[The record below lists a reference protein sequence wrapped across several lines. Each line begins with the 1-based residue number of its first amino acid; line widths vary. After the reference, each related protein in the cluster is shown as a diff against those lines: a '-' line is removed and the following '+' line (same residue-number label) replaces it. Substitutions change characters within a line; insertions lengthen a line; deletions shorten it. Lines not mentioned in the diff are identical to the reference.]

1 MSAFDEDIA
10 ADFILEAQEILDRL
24 GEQLVALEQSPQD
37 NEQLN
42 AVFRGFHTLKGGAG
56 FLGVHAMVELCHAA
70 EETLGMA
77 RSGKAVLQANH
88 FDAAQQSLDWLQA
101 MLDAVSGGT
110 EPQHAPPELIA
121 MFDVDAAPAPAA
133 VAAAPVDAAAAIAA
147 AKSGSDMI
155 DEDEFEALLDQLHGG
170 AAPGSK
176 PVGAA
181 AAIAAAKSGSDMID
195 EDEFE
200 ALLDQLHGSAAPGA
214 KPVGAAAAIA
224 AAKSGSDMIDEDE
237 FEALLDQL
245 HGGAAPGAKPVG
257 AAVAAAPKPAIPKPA
272 PVVPPRPASPPR
284 PAAAPAAAAKPAAAE
299 AEQTVRVDTKRL
311 DAIVNLIGELVL
323 SRNRLKTLRT
333 RLKDEELDRA
343 VSTLDIATARL
354 QSAVMRTRMQ
364 PVGKVFSRF
373 PKVARDVARNL
384 KKEVELELVGAE
396 TELDRN
402 LVEALADPLVHLVRN
417 AIDHGIEMP
426 DLREAQGKQRSG
438 HVRLSAQQEGDY
450 VSIEIQDDGA
460 GIDPEKLRAKARE
473 KGLIDPE
480 AAARLSSEECLHLV
494 FLPGFST
501 KQEVT
506 DISGRGVGMDVVQS
520 RIRELSGQIQIQSE
534 LGRGSRFL
542 IRVPLTLAILPT
554 LLVQAGQDIYA
565 LPLARVMEVL
575 HAPRTSLGWFDG
587 RAVLDRRSHTL
598 PLLDLRQWLDVE
610 PAPSTLMTIV
620 VLQVGEARFGL
631 VVDQVR
637 GREEVVIKPLPKALR
652 GLKGY
657 AGATLI
663 GDGRMA
669 LILDVDGLRNSQG

>member
-1 MSAFDEDIA
+1 MSAVSDDIT
-10 ADFILEAQEILDRL
+10 ADFIIEAQEILDRL
-24 GEQLVALEQSPQD
+24 GEQLVSLEQAPQD
-37 NEQLN
+37 TEQLN
-42 AVFRGFHTLKGGAG
+42 AVFRGYHTLKGGAG
-56 FLGVHAMVELCHAA
+56 FLGVTAMVELCHAA
-70 EETLGMA
+70 EEALGAA
-77 RSGKAVLQANH
+77 RAGQAVLQAHH
-88 FDAAQQSLDWLQA
+88 FDAAQQSLDYLQS
-101 MLDAVSGGT
+101 MLDAVSSGT
-110 EPQHAPPELIA
+110 EPGYAPPDLIA
-121 MFDVDAAPAPAA
+121 QFDVHGGAVTAPAAAAPAAG
-133 VAAAPVDAAAAIAA
+133 
-147 AKSGSDMI
+147 GSDLI
-155 DEDEFEALLDQLHGG
+155 TDDEFEALLDQLHGG
-170 AAPGSK
+170 NAPTAVA
-176 PVGAA
+176 P
-181 AAIAAAKSGSDMID
+181 AKKADDGLIS
-195 EDEFE
+195 
-200 ALLDQLHGSAAPGA
+200 
-214 KPVGAAAAIA
+214 
-224 AAKSGSDMIDEDE
+224 EDE

-245 HGGAAPGAKPVG
+245 HGGAAPGAKP
-257 AAVAAAPKPAIPKPA
+257 AAVVAPA
-272 PVVPPRPASPPR
+272 PIAAPR
-284 PAAAPAAAAKPAAAE
+284 PAAAPAPAAKPAAKPLAE
-299 AEQTVRVDTKRL
+299 AEHTVRVDTKRL

-323 SRNRLKTLRT
+323 SRNRLKTLRA
-333 RLKDEELDRA
+333 RLRDEELDRA

-373 PKVARDVARNL
+373 PKVARDVARSL
-384 KKEVELELVGAE
+384 KKEVDLELIGAE

-417 AIDHGIEMP
+417 AIDHGVEMP
-426 DLREAQGKQRSG
+426 DLREAQGKPRMG

-450 VSIEIQDDGA
+450 VSIEVQDDGA

-501 KQEVT
+501 KQQVT

-554 LLVQAGQDIYA
+554 LLVQAGEDVYA

-598 PLLDLRQWLDVE
+598 PLVDLRQWLDVT
-610 PAPSTLMTIV
+610 PAASTLLTIV
-620 VLQVGEARFGL
+620 VLQAGEARFGL

-652 GLKGY
+652 GLRGY

-669 LILDVDGLRNSQG
+669 LILDVDGLRSPHD

>member
-1 MSAFDEDIA
+1 MSAVADDIT
-10 ADFILEAQEILDRL
+10 ADFIIEAQEILDRL
-24 GEQLVALEQSPQD
+24 GEQLVSLEQAPQD
-37 NEQLN
+37 NDQLN
-42 AVFRGFHTLKGGAG
+42 AVFRGYHTLKGGAG
-56 FLGVHAMVELCHAA
+56 FLGITAMVELCHAA
-70 EETLGMA
+70 EEALGAA
-77 RSGKAVLQANH
+77 RAGQAVLQAHH
-88 FDAAQQSLDWLQA
+88 FDAAQQSLDYLQS
-101 MLDAVSGGT
+101 MLDAVSSGT
-110 EPQHAPPELIA
+110 EPGYAPPELIA
-121 MFDVDAAPAPAA
+121 QFDVHGGASPAASAATAAAPAAGGDLITDDEFEALLDQLHGGNAPTA
-133 VAAAPVDAAAAIAA
+133 VAPPKKADDGLI
-147 AKSGSDMI
+147 S
-155 DEDEFEALLDQLHGG
+155 EDEFEALLDQLHGG
-170 AAPGSK
+170 A
-176 PVGAA
+176 V
-181 AAIAAAKSGSDMID
+181 
-195 EDEFE
+195 
-200 ALLDQLHGSAAPGA
+200 PGA
-214 KPVGAAAAIA
+214 KPVAAVPV
-224 AAKSGSDMIDEDE
+224 
-237 FEALLDQL
+237 
-245 HGGAAPGAKPVG
+245 AAP
-257 AAVAAAPKPAIPKPA
+257 PA
-272 PVVPPRPASPPR
+272 P
-284 PAAAPAAAAKPAAAE
+284 APAPRAAAKPAANKPVAE
-299 AEQTVRVDTKRL
+299 AEHTVRVDTKRL

-333 RLKDEELDRA
+333 RLRDEELDRA

-373 PKVARDVARNL
+373 PKVARDVARSL
-384 KKEVELELVGAE
+384 QKEVDLELIGAE

-417 AIDHGIEMP
+417 AIDHGVEMP
-426 DLREAQGKQRSG
+426 DLREAQGKPRMG

-450 VSIEIQDDGA
+450 VSIEVQDDGA

-501 KQEVT
+501 KQQVT

-554 LLVQAGQDIYA
+554 LLVQAGEDVYA

-598 PLLDLRQWLDVE
+598 PLVDLRQWLDVT
-610 PAPSTLMTIV
+610 PAASTLLTIV
-620 VLQVGEARFGL
+620 VLQAGEARFGL

-652 GLKGY
+652 GLRGY

-669 LILDVDGLRNSQG
+669 LILDVDGLR

>member
-1 MSAFDEDIA
+1 MSAVSDDIT
-10 ADFILEAQEILDRL
+10 ADFIIEAQEILDRL
-24 GEQLVALEQSPQD
+24 GEQLVSLEQAPQD
-37 NEQLN
+37 TEQLN
-42 AVFRGFHTLKGGAG
+42 AVFRGYHTLKGGAG
-56 FLGVHAMVELCHAA
+56 FLGVTAMVELCHAA
-70 EETLGMA
+70 EEALGAA
-77 RSGKAVLQANH
+77 RAGQAVLQAHH
-88 FDAAQQSLDWLQA
+88 FDAAQQSLDYLQS
-101 MLDAVSGGT
+101 MLDAVSSGT
-110 EPQHAPPELIA
+110 EPGYAPPDLIA
-121 MFDVDAAPAPAA
+121 QFDVHGGAAAPAAA
-133 VAAAPVDAAAAIAA
+133 AAAPAAGAGDLIT
-147 AKSGSDMI
+147 D
-155 DEDEFEALLDQLHGG
+155 DEFEALLDQLHGG
-170 AAPGSK
+170 NAPTAAAP
-176 PVGAA
+176 
-181 AAIAAAKSGSDMID
+181 AKKADDGLIS
-195 EDEFE
+195 
-200 ALLDQLHGSAAPGA
+200 
-214 KPVGAAAAIA
+214 
-224 AAKSGSDMIDEDE
+224 EDE

-245 HGGAAPGAKPVG
+245 HGGAAPGARPA
-257 AAVAAAPKPAIPKPA
+257 AAVAPA
-272 PVVPPRPASPPR
+272 PIAAPR
-284 PAAAPAAAAKPAAAE
+284 PAAAPAPVAKPAAKPLAE
-299 AEQTVRVDTKRL
+299 AEHTVRVDTKRL

-323 SRNRLKTLRT
+323 SRNRLKTLRA
-333 RLKDEELDRA
+333 RLRDEELDRA

-373 PKVARDVARNL
+373 PKVARDVARSL
-384 KKEVELELVGAE
+384 KKEVDLELIGAE

-417 AIDHGIEMP
+417 AIDHGVEMP
-426 DLREAQGKQRSG
+426 DLREAQGKPRMG

-450 VSIEIQDDGA
+450 VSIEVQDDGA

-501 KQEVT
+501 KQQVT

-554 LLVQAGQDIYA
+554 LLVQAGEDVYA

-575 HAPRTSLGWFDG
+575 HAPPTSLGWFDG

-598 PLLDLRQWLDVE
+598 PLVDLRQWLDVT
-610 PAPSTLMTIV
+610 PAASTLLTIV
-620 VLQVGEARFGL
+620 VLQAGEARFGL

-652 GLKGY
+652 GLRGY

-669 LILDVDGLRNSQG
+669 LILDVDGLRSPHD

>member
-1 MSAFDEDIA
+1 MSAVSDDIT
-10 ADFILEAQEILDRL
+10 ADFIIEAQEILDRL
-24 GEQLVALEQSPQD
+24 GEQLVSLEQAPQD
-37 NEQLN
+37 SDQLN
-42 AVFRGFHTLKGGAG
+42 AVFRGYHTLKGGAG
-56 FLGVHAMVELCHAA
+56 FLGVTAMVELCHAA
-70 EETLGMA
+70 EEALGAA
-77 RSGKAVLQANH
+77 RAGQAVLQAHH
-88 FDAAQQSLDWLQA
+88 FDAAQQSLDYLQS
-101 MLDAVSGGT
+101 MLDAVSSGT
-110 EPQHAPPELIA
+110 EPGYAPPDLIA
-121 MFDVDAAPAPAA
+121 QFDVHGGAVAAPAA
-133 VAAAPVDAAAAIAA
+133 AAAPSAGA
-147 AKSGSDMI
+147 SDLI
-155 DEDEFEALLDQLHGG
+155 TDDEFEALLDQLHGG
-170 AAPGSK
+170 NAPTAVT
-176 PVGAA
+176 P
-181 AAIAAAKSGSDMID
+181 AKKADDGLIS

-200 ALLDQLHGSAAPGA
+200 S
-214 KPVGAAAAIA
+214 
-224 AAKSGSDMIDEDE
+224 
-237 FEALLDQL
+237 LLDQL
-245 HGGAAPGAKPVG
+245 HGGAAPGAKPV
-257 AAVAAAPKPAIPKPA
+257 AAAPPA
-272 PVVPPRPASPPR
+272 P
-284 PAAAPAAAAKPAAAE
+284 APAARPTAPAPAAKPAAKPLAE
-299 AEQTVRVDTKRL
+299 AEHTVRVDTKRL

-323 SRNRLKTLRT
+323 SRNRLKTLRA
-333 RLKDEELDRA
+333 RLRDEELDRA

-373 PKVARDVARNL
+373 PKVARDVARSL
-384 KKEVELELVGAE
+384 KKEVDLELIGAE

-417 AIDHGIEMP
+417 AIDHGVEMP
-426 DLREAQGKQRSG
+426 DLREAQGKPRMG

-450 VSIEIQDDGA
+450 VSIEVQDDGA

-501 KQEVT
+501 KQQVT

-534 LGRGSRFL
+534 LGRGSRFM

-554 LLVQAGQDIYA
+554 LLVQAGEDVYA

-598 PLLDLRQWLDVE
+598 ALVDLRQWLDVT
-610 PAPSTLMTIV
+610 PAASPLLTIV
-620 VLQVGEARFGL
+620 VLQAGEARFGL

-652 GLKGY
+652 GLRGY

-669 LILDVDGLRNSQG
+669 LILDVDGLR

>member
-1 MSAFDEDIA
+1 MSAFADDIA

-24 GEQLVALEQSPQD
+24 GEQLVALEQAPQD
-37 NEQLN
+37 SGQLN

-56 FLGVHAMVELCHAA
+56 FLAITPMVELCHAA

-77 RSGKAVLQANH
+77 RAGKAELQAHH
-88 FDAAQQSLDWLQA
+88 FDAAQQSLDWLQS
-101 MLDAVSGGT
+101 MLDAVSNGT
-110 EPQHAPPELIA
+110 DPEHAPATLIA
-121 MFDVDAAPAPAA
+121 QFDVS
-133 VAAAPVDAAAAIAA
+133 AAPVAFAASVNAD
-147 AKSGSDMI
+147 SDLI
-155 DEDEFEALLDQLHGG
+155 
-170 AAPGSK
+170 S
-176 PVGAA
+176 
-181 AAIAAAKSGSDMID
+181 

-200 ALLDQLHGSAAPGA
+200 ALLDQLHGSTVPGA
-214 KPVGAAAAIA
+214 AS
-224 AAKSGSDMIDEDE
+224 AKVDDSLISEDE
-237 FEALLDQL
+237 FEALLDRL
-245 HGGAAPGAKPVG
+245 HGGAAPGAVTAAPVA
-257 AAVAAAPKPAIPKPA
+257 AAVAPAKPAMPQPAAAPK
-272 PVVPPRPASPPR
+272 
-284 PAAAPAAAAKPAAAE
+284 AAPAKAAE
-299 AEQTVRVDTKRL
+299 PEQTVRVDTKRL

-373 PKVARDVARNL
+373 PKVARDVARSL
-384 KKEVELELVGAE
+384 QKEVDLELIGAD

-417 AIDHGIEMP
+417 AIDHGVEMP
-426 DLREAQGKQRSG
+426 DLREAQGKSRTG
-438 HVRLSAQQEGDY
+438 RVRLSAQQEGDY
-450 VSIEIQDDGA
+450 VSIEVQDDGA
-460 GIDPEKLRAKARE
+460 GIDPERLRAKARE
-473 KGLIDPE
+473 KGLIDAE
-480 AAARLSSEECLHLV
+480 AAARLTSEECLHLV

-501 KQEVT
+501 KQQVT

-554 LLVQAGQDIYA
+554 LLVQAGEDVYA

-575 HAPRTSLGWFDG
+575 HAPATSLGWFDG
-587 RAVLDRRSHTL
+587 RAVLDRKTHTL
-598 PLLDLRQWLDVE
+598 ALLDLRQWLGVT
-610 PAPSTLMTIV
+610 PMPTTLLTIV
-620 VLQVGEARFGL
+620 VLQMGETRFGL

-637 GREEVVIKPLPKALR
+637 GREEVVIKPLPRALR

-669 LILDVDGLRNSQG
+669 LILDVDGLRGDQG

>member
-1 MSAFDEDIA
+1 MSAVPDDIA

-24 GEQLVALEQSPQD
+24 GEQLVSLEQAPQD
-37 NEQLN
+37 TDQLN

-56 FLGVHAMVELCHAA
+56 FLGIQAMVELCHAA

-77 RSGKAVLQANH
+77 RSGQATLQAHH
-88 FDAAQQSLDWLQA
+88 FDAAQQSLDYLQS
-101 MLDAVSGGT
+101 MLDSVSAGT
-110 EPQHAPPELIA
+110 EPGYAPPELIA
-121 MFDVDAAPAPAA
+121 QFDVNGPATPAPAA
-133 VAAAPVDAAAAIAA
+133 ANTAS
-147 AKSGSDMI
+147 SGGEMI
-155 DEDEFEALLDQLHGG
+155 TDDEFEALLDQLHGG
-170 AAPGSK
+170 AAPT
-176 PVGAA
+176 
-181 AAIAAAKSGSDMID
+181 AIAAPKKDDGLI
-195 EDEFE
+195 
-200 ALLDQLHGSAAPGA
+200 G
-214 KPVGAAAAIA
+214 
-224 AAKSGSDMIDEDE
+224 EDE

-245 HGGAAPGAKPVG
+245 HGGAVPGAK
-257 AAVAAAPKPAIPKPA
+257 AVAAAPA
-272 PVVPPRPASPPR
+272 PRAV
-284 PAAAPAAAAKPAAAE
+284 AAPAAPMAKPAPAKPVAE
-299 AEQTVRVDTKRL
+299 AEHTVRVDTKRL

-323 SRNRLKTLRT
+323 SRNRLKTLRA
-333 RLKDEELDRA
+333 RLHDEELDRA

-373 PKVARDVARNL
+373 PKVARDVARSL
-384 KKEVELELVGAE
+384 KKEVELELIGAE

-417 AIDHGIEMP
+417 AIDHGVEMP
-426 DLREAQGKQRSG
+426 DLREAQGKPRSG

-450 VSIEIQDDGA
+450 VSIEVQDDGA
-460 GIDPEKLRAKARE
+460 GIDPERLRQKARE

-501 KQEVT
+501 KQQVT

-534 LGRGSRFL
+534 LGRGSRFM

-554 LLVQAGQDIYA
+554 LLVQAGEDVYA

-575 HAPRTSLGWFDG
+575 HAPNTSLGWFDG
-587 RAVLDRRSHTL
+587 RAVLDRKSHTL
-598 PLLDLRQWLDVE
+598 ALVDLRHWLDVE
-610 PAPSTLMTIV
+610 PMPSSLLTIV
-620 VLQVGEARFGL
+620 VLQAGEARFGL

-652 GLKGY
+652 GLRGY

-669 LILDVDGLRNSQG
+669 LILDVDGLRTHHD

>member
-1 MSAFDEDIA
+1 MSAVSDDIT
-10 ADFILEAQEILDRL
+10 ADFIIEAQEILDRL
-24 GEQLVALEQSPQD
+24 GEQLVSLEQAPQD
-37 NEQLN
+37 SDQLN
-42 AVFRGFHTLKGGAG
+42 AVFRGYHTLKGGAG
-56 FLGVHAMVELCHAA
+56 FLGVTAMVELCHAA
-70 EETLGMA
+70 EEALGAA
-77 RSGKAVLQANH
+77 RAGQAVLQAHH
-88 FDAAQQSLDWLQA
+88 FDAAQQSLDYLQS
-101 MLDAVSGGT
+101 MLDAVSSGT
-110 EPQHAPPELIA
+110 EPGYAPPDLIA
-121 MFDVDAAPAPAA
+121 QFDVHGGAVAAPAA
-133 VAAAPVDAAAAIAA
+133 AAAPAAG
-147 AKSGSDMI
+147 GSDLI
-155 DEDEFEALLDQLHGG
+155 TDDEFEALLDQLHGG
-170 AAPGSK
+170 NAPT
-176 PVGAA
+176 
-181 AAIAAAKSGSDMID
+181 AIAPAKKADDGLIS
-195 EDEFE
+195 
-200 ALLDQLHGSAAPGA
+200 
-214 KPVGAAAAIA
+214 
-224 AAKSGSDMIDEDE
+224 EDE

-245 HGGAAPGAKPVG
+245 HGGAAPGAKP
-257 AAVAAAPKPAIPKPA
+257 AAVLAPSPAPAPRPVAAPA
-272 PVVPPRPASPPR
+272 PV
-284 PAAAPAAAAKPAAAE
+284 AKPAAKPLAE
-299 AEQTVRVDTKRL
+299 AEHTVRVDTKRL

-323 SRNRLKTLRT
+323 SRNRLKTLRA
-333 RLKDEELDRA
+333 RLRDEELDRA

-373 PKVARDVARNL
+373 PKVARDVARSL
-384 KKEVELELVGAE
+384 KKEVDLELIGAE

-417 AIDHGIEMP
+417 AIDHGVEMP
-426 DLREAQGKQRSG
+426 DLREAQGKPRMG

-450 VSIEIQDDGA
+450 VSIEVQDDGA

-501 KQEVT
+501 KQQVT

-554 LLVQAGQDIYA
+554 LLVQAGEDVYA

-598 PLLDLRQWLDVE
+598 PLVDLRQWLDVT
-610 PAPSTLMTIV
+610 PAASTLLTIV
-620 VLQVGEARFGL
+620 VLQAGEARFGL

-652 GLKGY
+652 GLRGY

-669 LILDVDGLRNSQG
+669 LILDVDGLR

>member
-1 MSAFDEDIA
+1 MSAVSDDIT
-10 ADFILEAQEILDRL
+10 ADFIIEAQEILDRL
-24 GEQLVALEQSPQD
+24 GEQLVSLEQAPQD
-37 NEQLN
+37 SDQLN
-42 AVFRGFHTLKGGAG
+42 AVFRGYHTLKGGAG
-56 FLGVHAMVELCHAA
+56 FLGVTAMVELCHAA
-70 EETLGMA
+70 EEALGIA
-77 RSGKAVLQANH
+77 RAGQAVLQAHH
-88 FDAAQQSLDWLQA
+88 FDAAQQSLDYLQS
-101 MLDAVSGGT
+101 MLDAVSSGT
-110 EPQHAPPELIA
+110 EPGYAPPDLIA
-121 MFDVDAAPAPAA
+121 QFDMNGGTAAPVAAAAPAAA
-133 VAAAPVDAAAAIAA
+133 
-147 AKSGSDMI
+147 GSDLI
-155 DEDEFEALLDQLHGG
+155 TDDEFEALLDQLHGG
-170 AAPGSK
+170 NAPTA
-176 PVGAA
+176 V
-181 AAIAAAKSGSDMID
+181 
-195 EDEFE
+195 
-200 ALLDQLHGSAAPGA
+200 APATKADDGL
-214 KPVGAAAAIA
+214 I
-224 AAKSGSDMIDEDE
+224 SEDE

-245 HGGAAPGAKPVG
+245 HGGAAPGAKP
-257 AAVAAAPKPAIPKPA
+257 AAVLAPAPA
-272 PVVPPRPASPPR
+272 PVPRPV
-284 PAAAPAAAAKPAAAE
+284 AAPAPVAKPAAKPLAE
-299 AEQTVRVDTKRL
+299 AEHTVRVDTKRL

-323 SRNRLKTLRT
+323 SRNRLKTLRA
-333 RLKDEELDRA
+333 RLRDEELDRA

-373 PKVARDVARNL
+373 PKVARDVARSL
-384 KKEVELELVGAE
+384 KKEVDLELIGAE

-417 AIDHGIEMP
+417 AIDHGVEMP
-426 DLREAQGKQRSG
+426 DLREAQGKPRMG

-450 VSIEIQDDGA
+450 VSIEVQDDGA

-501 KQEVT
+501 KQQVT

-554 LLVQAGQDIYA
+554 LLVQAGEDVYA

-598 PLLDLRQWLDVE
+598 PLVDLRQWLDVT
-610 PAPSTLMTIV
+610 PAASTLLTIV
-620 VLQVGEARFGL
+620 VLQAGEARFGL

-652 GLKGY
+652 GLRGY

-669 LILDVDGLRNSQG
+669 LILDVDGLR

>member
-1 MSAFDEDIA
+1 MSAVSDDIT
-10 ADFILEAQEILDRL
+10 ADFIIEAQEILDRL
-24 GEQLVALEQSPQD
+24 GEQLVSLEQAPQD
-37 NEQLN
+37 TEQLN
-42 AVFRGFHTLKGGAG
+42 AVFRGYHTLKGGAG
-56 FLGVHAMVELCHAA
+56 FLGVTAMVELCHAA
-70 EETLGMA
+70 EEALGIA
-77 RSGKAVLQANH
+77 RAGQAVLQAHH
-88 FDAAQQSLDWLQA
+88 FDAAQQSLDYLQS
-101 MLDAVSGGT
+101 MLDAVSSGT
-110 EPQHAPPELIA
+110 EPGYAPPDLIA
-121 MFDVDAAPAPAA
+121 QFDMNGGTAAPVAAAAPAAA
-133 VAAAPVDAAAAIAA
+133 
-147 AKSGSDMI
+147 GSDLI
-155 DEDEFEALLDQLHGG
+155 TDDEFEALLDQLHGG
-170 AAPGSK
+170 NAPTA
-176 PVGAA
+176 V
-181 AAIAAAKSGSDMID
+181 
-195 EDEFE
+195 
-200 ALLDQLHGSAAPGA
+200 APARKADDGL
-214 KPVGAAAAIA
+214 I
-224 AAKSGSDMIDEDE
+224 SEDE

-245 HGGAAPGAKPVG
+245 HGGAAPGAKP
-257 AAVAAAPKPAIPKPA
+257 ATTVATA
-272 PVVPPRPASPPR
+272 
-284 PAAAPAAAAKPAAAE
+284 PAAAPRPAPVPAPAAKPAAKPMAE
-299 AEQTVRVDTKRL
+299 AEHTVRVDTKRL

-323 SRNRLKTLRT
+323 SRNRLKTLRA
-333 RLKDEELDRA
+333 RLRDEELDRA

-373 PKVARDVARNL
+373 PKVARDVARSL
-384 KKEVELELVGAE
+384 KKEVDLELVGAE

-417 AIDHGIEMP
+417 AIDHGVEMP
-426 DLREAQGKQRSG
+426 DLREAQGKPRMG

-450 VSIEIQDDGA
+450 VSIEVQDDGA

-501 KQEVT
+501 KQQVT

-554 LLVQAGQDIYA
+554 LLVQAGEDVYA

-598 PLLDLRQWLDVE
+598 PLVDLRQWLDVT
-610 PAPSTLMTIV
+610 PAASTLLTIV
-620 VLQVGEARFGL
+620 VLQAGEARFGL

-652 GLKGY
+652 GLRGY

-669 LILDVDGLRNSQG
+669 LILDVDGIR

>member
-1 MSAFDEDIA
+1 MSGIADDIA
-10 ADFILEAQEILDRL
+10 ADFIIEAQEILDRL
-24 GEQLVALEQSPQD
+24 GEQLVTLEQDPQD
-37 NEQLN
+37 SGQLN
-42 AVFRGFHTLKGGAG
+42 AVFRGYHTLKGGAG
-56 FLGVHAMVELCHAA
+56 FLGIQPMVELCHAA
-70 EETLGMA
+70 EETLGLA
-77 RSGKAVLQANH
+77 RSGQATLQPHH
-88 FDAAQQSLDWLQA
+88 FDAGQQSLDYLQA
-101 MLDAVSGGT
+101 MLDAVSAGE
-110 EPQHAPPELIA
+110 EPGHAPAELIA
-121 MFDVDAAPAPAA
+121 QFDVGAAPAAGANQTTASADPDLITDDEFEALLDQLQGNA
-133 VAAAPVDAAAAIAA
+133 KAA
-147 AKSGSDMI
+147 AKLPADDGLIS
-155 DEDEFEALLDQLHGG
+155 EDEFEALLDQLHGG
-170 AAPGSK
+170 A
-176 PVGAA
+176 V
-181 AAIAAAKSGSDMID
+181 
-195 EDEFE
+195 
-200 ALLDQLHGSAAPGA
+200 PGA
-214 KPVGAAAAIA
+214 N
-224 AAKSGSDMIDEDE
+224 
-237 FEALLDQL
+237 
-245 HGGAAPGAKPVG
+245 
-257 AAVAAAPKPAIPKPA
+257 AAVAAP
-272 PVVPPRPASPPR
+272 SPPR
-284 PAAAPAAAAKPAAAE
+284 PVPARPAPLPAPAAAAKPQRVVAE

-323 SRNRLKTLRT
+323 SRNRLKTLRV
-333 RLKDEELDRA
+333 RLRDEELDRA

-384 KKEVELELVGAE
+384 KKEVELDLFGAE

-426 DLREAQGKQRSG
+426 ELREAQGKPRSG
-438 HVRLSAQQEGDY
+438 QVRLSAQQEGDY
-450 VSIEIQDDGA
+450 VSIEVQDDGA

-480 AAARLSSEECLHLV
+480 AAARLSTEECLHLV

-501 KQEVT
+501 KAEVT

-554 LLVQAGQDIYA
+554 LLVQAGEDVYA

-575 HAPRTSLGWFDG
+575 HAPSTSLGWFDG

-598 PLLDLRQWLDVE
+598 ALVDLRRWLDVE
-610 PAPSTLMTIV
+610 PMQGALLTIV
-620 VLQVGEARFGL
+620 VLQAGEARFGL

-652 GLKGY
+652 GLRGY

-669 LILDVDGLRNSQG
+669 LILDVDGLRSPHD

>member
-1 MSAFDEDIA
+1 MSAVPDDIA

-24 GEQLVALEQSPQD
+24 GEQLVSLEQAPQD
-37 NEQLN
+37 ADQLN

-56 FLGVHAMVELCHAA
+56 FLGIQAMVELCHAA

-77 RSGKAVLQANH
+77 RSGQATLQAHH
-88 FDAAQQSLDWLQA
+88 FDAAQQSLDYLQS
-101 MLDAVSGGT
+101 MLDSVSAGT
-110 EPQHAPPELIA
+110 EPGYAPPELIA
-121 MFDVDAAPAPAA
+121 QFDVNGPATPAPAEA
-133 VAAAPVDAAAAIAA
+133 TSPG
-147 AKSGSDMI
+147 SGGEMI
-155 DEDEFEALLDQLHGG
+155 TDDEFEALLDQLHGG
-170 AAPGSK
+170 AAPTA
-176 PVGAA
+176 V
-181 AAIAAAKSGSDMID
+181 
-195 EDEFE
+195 
-200 ALLDQLHGSAAPGA
+200 AAPKKDDGLI
-214 KPVGAAAAIA
+214 G
-224 AAKSGSDMIDEDE
+224 EDE

-245 HGGAAPGAKPVG
+245 HGGAVPGAK
-257 AAVAAAPKPAIPKPA
+257 AIAAAS
-272 PVVPPRPASPPR
+272 V
-284 PAAAPAAAAKPAAAE
+284 PAAAPRAVAAPAAPSAKPAPAKPVAE
-299 AEQTVRVDTKRL
+299 AEHTVRVDTKRL

-323 SRNRLKTLRT
+323 SRNRLKTLRA
-333 RLKDEELDRA
+333 RLHDEELDRA

-373 PKVARDVARNL
+373 PKVARDVARSL
-384 KKEVELELVGAE
+384 KKEVELELIGAE

-417 AIDHGIEMP
+417 AIDHGVEMP
-426 DLREAQGKQRSG
+426 DLREAQGKPRSG

-450 VSIEIQDDGA
+450 VSIEVQDDGA
-460 GIDPEKLRAKARE
+460 GIDPERLRQKARE

-501 KQEVT
+501 KQQVT

-534 LGRGSRFL
+534 LGRGSRFM

-554 LLVQAGQDIYA
+554 LLVQAGEDVYA

-575 HAPRTSLGWFDG
+575 HAPNTSLGWFDG
-587 RAVLDRRSHTL
+587 RAVLDRKSHTL
-598 PLLDLRQWLDVE
+598 ALVDLRHWLDVE
-610 PAPSTLMTIV
+610 PMPSSLLTIV
-620 VLQVGEARFGL
+620 VLQAGEARFGL

-652 GLKGY
+652 GLRGY

-669 LILDVDGLRNSQG
+669 LILDVDGLRTHHD

>member
-1 MSAFDEDIA
+1 MSAFADDIA

-24 GEQLVALEQSPQD
+24 GEQLVALEQAPQD
-37 NEQLN
+37 SGQLN

-56 FLGVHAMVELCHAA
+56 FLAITPMVELCHAA

-77 RSGKAVLQANH
+77 RAGKAELQAHH
-88 FDAAQQSLDWLQA
+88 FDAAQQSLDWLQS
-101 MLDAVSGGT
+101 MLDAVSNGT
-110 EPQHAPPELIA
+110 DPEHAPATLIA
-121 MFDVDAAPAPAA
+121 QFDVS
-133 VAAAPVDAAAAIAA
+133 AAPVVV
-147 AKSGSDMI
+147 
-155 DEDEFEALLDQLHGG
+155 
-170 AAPGSK
+170 AAP
-176 PVGAA
+176 VNAD
-181 AAIAAAKSGSDMID
+181 SDLIS

-200 ALLDQLHGSAAPGA
+200 ALLDQLHGSTVP
-214 KPVGAAAAIA
+214 GAAAAKVDDSLI
-224 AAKSGSDMIDEDE
+224 SEDE

-245 HGGAAPGAKPVG
+245 HGGAAPGAVTAAPVA
-257 AAVAAAPKPAIPKPA
+257 AAVAPTKPAAPKAA
-272 PVVPPRPASPPR
+272 PV
-284 PAAAPAAAAKPAAAE
+284 KNAE
-299 AEQTVRVDTKRL
+299 PEQTVRVDTKRL

-373 PKVARDVARNL
+373 PKVARDVARSL
-384 KKEVELELVGAE
+384 QKEVDLELIGAD

-417 AIDHGIEMP
+417 AIDHGVEMP
-426 DLREAQGKQRSG
+426 DLREAQGKSRTG
-438 HVRLSAQQEGDY
+438 RVRLSAQQEGDY
-450 VSIEIQDDGA
+450 VSIEVQDDGA
-460 GIDPEKLRAKARE
+460 GIDPERLRAKARE

-480 AAARLSSEECLHLV
+480 AAARLTSEECLHLV

-501 KQEVT
+501 KQQVT

-554 LLVQAGQDIYA
+554 LLVQAGEDVYA

-575 HAPRTSLGWFDG
+575 HAPATSLGWFDG
-587 RAVLDRRSHTL
+587 RAVLDRKTHTL
-598 PLLDLRQWLDVE
+598 ALLDLRQWLGVT
-610 PAPSTLMTIV
+610 PMPTTLLTIV
-620 VLQVGEARFGL
+620 VLQMGETRFGL

-637 GREEVVIKPLPKALR
+637 GREEVVIKPLPRALR
-652 GLKGY
+652 GLRGY

-669 LILDVDGLRNSQG
+669 LILDVDGLRGGQG

>member
-1 MSAFDEDIA
+1 MSAVSDDIT
-10 ADFILEAQEILDRL
+10 ADFIIEAQEILDRL
-24 GEQLVALEQSPQD
+24 GEQLVSLEQAPQD
-37 NEQLN
+37 AEQLN
-42 AVFRGFHTLKGGAG
+42 AVFRGYHTLKGGAG
-56 FLGVHAMVELCHAA
+56 FLGVTAMVELCHAA
-70 EETLGMA
+70 EEALGAA
-77 RSGKAVLQANH
+77 RAGQAVLQAHH
-88 FDAAQQSLDWLQA
+88 FDAAQQSLDYLQS
-101 MLDAVSGGT
+101 MLDAVSSGT
-110 EPQHAPPELIA
+110 EPGYAPPDLIA
-121 MFDVDAAPAPAA
+121 QFDVHGSAVAAPAAAAVPAA
-133 VAAAPVDAAAAIAA
+133 G
-147 AKSGSDMI
+147 GSDLI
-155 DEDEFEALLDQLHGG
+155 TDDEFEALLDQLHGG
-170 AAPGSK
+170 NAPTAVA
-176 PVGAA
+176 P
-181 AAIAAAKSGSDMID
+181 AKKADDGLIS
-195 EDEFE
+195 
-200 ALLDQLHGSAAPGA
+200 
-214 KPVGAAAAIA
+214 
-224 AAKSGSDMIDEDE
+224 EDE

-245 HGGAAPGAKPVG
+245 HGGAAPGAKPV
-257 AAVAAAPKPAIPKPA
+257 AAVAPAPIAAPR
-272 PVVPPRPASPPR
+272 PV
-284 PAAAPAAAAKPAAAE
+284 AAPAPAPAPAPAAKPAAKPLAE
-299 AEQTVRVDTKRL
+299 AEHTVRVDTKRL

-323 SRNRLKTLRT
+323 SRNRLKTLRA
-333 RLKDEELDRA
+333 RLRDEELDRA

-373 PKVARDVARNL
+373 PKVARDVARSL
-384 KKEVELELVGAE
+384 KKEVDLELIGAE

-417 AIDHGIEMP
+417 AIDHGVEMP
-426 DLREAQGKQRSG
+426 DLREAQGKPRMG

-450 VSIEIQDDGA
+450 VSIEVQDDGA

-501 KQEVT
+501 KQQVT

-554 LLVQAGQDIYA
+554 LLVQAGEDVYA

-575 HAPRTSLGWFDG
+575 HAPPTSLGWFDG

-598 PLLDLRQWLDVE
+598 PLVDLRQWLDVT
-610 PAPSTLMTIV
+610 PAASTLLTIV
-620 VLQVGEARFGL
+620 VLQAGEARFGL

-652 GLKGY
+652 GLRGY

-669 LILDVDGLRNSQG
+669 LILDVDGLRSPHD

>member
-1 MSAFDEDIA
+1 MSAFADDIA

-24 GEQLVALEQSPQD
+24 GEQLVTLEQAPQD
-37 NEQLN
+37 AEQLN
-42 AVFRGFHTLKGGAG
+42 LVFRGFHTLKGGAG
-56 FLGVHAMVELCHAA
+56 FLSITPMVELCHVA
-70 EETLGMA
+70 EETLGLA
-77 RSGKAVLQANH
+77 RSGKAELLAHH

-101 MLDAVSGGT
+101 MLDAVAAGT
-110 EPQHAPPELIA
+110 EP
-121 MFDVDAAPAPAA
+121 APAPANLIA
-133 VAAAPVDAAAAIAA
+133 QFDIGTAPAPTPVKTVATVAAGNDSDLISEDEFEALLDALHGSTAPGVPPA
-147 AKSGSDMI
+147 AKADDDLIS
-155 DEDEFEALLDQLHGG
+155 EDEFEALLDQLHGG
-170 AAPGSK
+170 T
-176 PVGAA
+176 
-181 AAIAAAKSGSDMID
+181 
-195 EDEFE
+195 
-200 ALLDQLHGSAAPGA
+200 APGA
-214 KPVGAAAAIA
+214 QP
-224 AAKSGSDMIDEDE
+224 
-237 FEALLDQL
+237 L
-245 HGGAAPGAKPVG
+245 
-257 AAVAAAPKPAIPKPA
+257 AAVIAPA
-272 PVVPPRPASPPR
+272 PPPRPAPAPAPKPTAAPR
-284 PAAAPAAAAKPAAAE
+284 PAAKAVEP
-299 AEQTVRVDTKRL
+299 EQTVRVDTKRL

-323 SRNRLKTLRT
+323 SRNRLKTLRM

-373 PKVARDVARNL
+373 PKVARDVARAMD
-384 KKEVELELVGAE
+384 KEVDLELVGAD

-417 AIDHGIEMP
+417 AIDHGVEAP
-426 DLREAQGKQRSG
+426 DLREAQGKPRMG

-460 GIDPEKLRAKARE
+460 GIDPERLRAKARE

-554 LLVQAGQDIYA
+554 LLVQAGQDVYA

-575 HAPRTSLGWFDG
+575 HAPATSLGWFDG
-587 RAVLDRRSHTL
+587 RAVLDRKSHTL
-598 PLLDLRQWLDVE
+598 PLVDLRQWLDVP
-610 PAPSTLMTIV
+610 PAPSHLLTIV
-620 VLQVGEARFGL
+620 VLQMGETRFGL

-652 GLKGY
+652 GLRGY

-669 LILDVDGLRNSQG
+669 LILDVDGLRNPQD

>member
-1 MSAFDEDIA
+1 MSAVPDDIA

-24 GEQLVALEQSPQD
+24 GEQLVSLEQSPQD
-37 NEQLN
+37 SDQLN

-56 FLGVHAMVELCHAA
+56 FLGIQAMVELCHAA

-77 RSGKAVLQANH
+77 RSGKATLQAHH
-88 FDAAQQSLDWLQA
+88 FDAAQQSLDYLQS
-101 MLDAVSGGT
+101 MLDSVSAGE
-110 EPQHAPPELIA
+110 EPGYAPPELIA
-121 MFDVDAAPAPAA
+121 QFDVNGPATPVAA
-133 VAAAPVDAAAAIAA
+133 VAAPASGELITDDEFEALLDTLHGGAAPTAVAAAGKADDGLI
-147 AKSGSDMI
+147 G
-155 DEDEFEALLDQLHGG
+155 EDEFEALLDQLHGG
-170 AAPGSK
+170 A
-176 PVGAA
+176 V
-181 AAIAAAKSGSDMID
+181 
-195 EDEFE
+195 
-200 ALLDQLHGSAAPGA
+200 PGA
-214 KPVGAAAAIA
+214 KPV
-224 AAKSGSDMIDEDE
+224 
-237 FEALLDQL
+237 
-245 HGGAAPGAKPVG
+245 AAP
-257 AAVAAAPKPAIPKPA
+257 AP
-272 PVVPPRPASPPR
+272 PPRA
-284 PAAAPAAAAKPAAAE
+284 AAAPAAKPAANKPVAE
-299 AEQTVRVDTKRL
+299 AEHTVRVDTKRL

-323 SRNRLKTLRT
+323 SRNRLKTLRA
-333 RLKDEELDRA
+333 RLHDEELDRA

-384 KKEVELELVGAE
+384 KKEVELELIGAE

-417 AIDHGIEMP
+417 AIDHGVETP
-426 DLREAQGKQRSG
+426 DLREAQGKPRSG

-450 VSIEIQDDGA
+450 VSIEVQDDGA
-460 GIDPEKLRAKARE
+460 GIDPERLRQKARE

-480 AAARLSSEECLHLV
+480 AAARLTSEECLHLV

-534 LGRGSRFL
+534 LGRGSRFM

-554 LLVQAGQDIYA
+554 LLVQAGDDVYA

-575 HAPRTSLGWFDG
+575 HAPNTSLGWFDG
-587 RAVLDRRSHTL
+587 RAVLDRKSHTL
-598 PLLDLRQWLDVE
+598 PLVDLRHWLAVA
-610 PAPSTLMTIV
+610 PAASPLLTIV
-620 VLQVGEARFGL
+620 VLQAGEARFGL

-652 GLKGY
+652 GLRGY

-663 GDGRMA
+663 GDGRMS
-669 LILDVDGLRNSQG
+669 LILDVDGLR

>member
-1 MSAFDEDIA
+1 MSAVSDDIT
-10 ADFILEAQEILDRL
+10 ADFIIEAQEILDRL
-24 GEQLVALEQSPQD
+24 GEQLVSLEQAPQD
-37 NEQLN
+37 SDQLN
-42 AVFRGFHTLKGGAG
+42 AVFRGYHTLKGGAG
-56 FLGVHAMVELCHAA
+56 FLGVTAMVELCHAA
-70 EETLGMA
+70 EEALGAA
-77 RSGKAVLQANH
+77 RAGQAVLQAHH
-88 FDAAQQSLDWLQA
+88 FDAAQQSLDYLQS
-101 MLDAVSGGT
+101 MLDAVSSGT
-110 EPQHAPPELIA
+110 EPGYAPPDLIA
-121 MFDVDAAPAPAA
+121 QFDVHGGAVAAPAA
-133 VAAAPVDAAAAIAA
+133 AAAPAAG
-147 AKSGSDMI
+147 GSDLI
-155 DEDEFEALLDQLHGG
+155 TDDEFEALLDQLHGG
-170 AAPGSK
+170 NAPT
-176 PVGAA
+176 
-181 AAIAAAKSGSDMID
+181 AIAPAKKADDGLIS

-200 ALLDQLHGSAAPGA
+200 ALLDQLP
-214 KPVGAAAAIA
+214 
-224 AAKSGSDMIDEDE
+224 
-237 FEALLDQL
+237 
-245 HGGAAPGAKPVG
+245 GGAAPGAKP
-257 AAVAAAPKPAIPKPA
+257 AAVLAPAPA
-272 PVVPPRPASPPR
+272 PVPRPV
-284 PAAAPAAAAKPAAAE
+284 AAPAPVAKPAAKPLAE
-299 AEQTVRVDTKRL
+299 AEHTVRVDTKRL

-323 SRNRLKTLRT
+323 SRNRLKTLRA
-333 RLKDEELDRA
+333 RLRDEELDRA

-373 PKVARDVARNL
+373 PKVARDVARSL
-384 KKEVELELVGAE
+384 KKEVDLELIGAE

-417 AIDHGIEMP
+417 AIDHGVEMP
-426 DLREAQGKQRSG
+426 DLREAQGKPRMG

-450 VSIEIQDDGA
+450 VSIEVQDDGA

-501 KQEVT
+501 KQQVT

-554 LLVQAGQDIYA
+554 LLVQAGEDVYA

-598 PLLDLRQWLDVE
+598 PLVDLRQWLDVT
-610 PAPSTLMTIV
+610 PAASTLLTIV
-620 VLQVGEARFGL
+620 VLQAGEARFGL

-652 GLKGY
+652 GLRGY

-669 LILDVDGLRNSQG
+669 LILDVDGLR

>member
-1 MSAFDEDIA
+1 MSAVSDDIT
-10 ADFILEAQEILDRL
+10 ADFIIEAQEILDRL
-24 GEQLVALEQSPQD
+24 GEQLVSLEQAPQD
-37 NEQLN
+37 TEQLN
-42 AVFRGFHTLKGGAG
+42 AVFRGYHTLKGGAG
-56 FLGVHAMVELCHAA
+56 FLGVTAMVELCHAA
-70 EETLGMA
+70 EEALGIA
-77 RSGKAVLQANH
+77 RAGQAVLQAHH
-88 FDAAQQSLDWLQA
+88 FDAAQQSLDYLQS
-101 MLDAVSGGT
+101 MLDAVSSGT
-110 EPQHAPPELIA
+110 EPGYAPPDLITQ
-121 MFDVDAAPAPAA
+121 FDMNGGTAAPVAAAAPAAA
-133 VAAAPVDAAAAIAA
+133 
-147 AKSGSDMI
+147 GSDLI
-155 DEDEFEALLDQLHGG
+155 TDDEFEALLDQLHGG
-170 AAPGSK
+170 NAPTA
-176 PVGAA
+176 V
-181 AAIAAAKSGSDMID
+181 
-195 EDEFE
+195 
-200 ALLDQLHGSAAPGA
+200 APTRKTDDGL
-214 KPVGAAAAIA
+214 I
-224 AAKSGSDMIDEDE
+224 SEDE

-245 HGGAAPGAKPVG
+245 HGGAAPGAKP
-257 AAVAAAPKPAIPKPA
+257 AATV
-272 PVVPPRPASPPR
+272 
-284 PAAAPAAAAKPAAAE
+284 AAAPAAAPRPAPVPAPAAKPAAKPMAE
-299 AEQTVRVDTKRL
+299 AEHTVRVDTKRL

-323 SRNRLKTLRT
+323 SRNRLKTLRA
-333 RLKDEELDRA
+333 RLRDEELDRA

-373 PKVARDVARNL
+373 PKVARDVARSL
-384 KKEVELELVGAE
+384 KKEVDLELVGAE

-417 AIDHGIEMP
+417 AIDHGVEMP
-426 DLREAQGKQRSG
+426 DLREAQGKPRMG

-450 VSIEIQDDGA
+450 VSIEVQDDGA

-501 KQEVT
+501 KQQVT

-554 LLVQAGQDIYA
+554 LLVQAGEDVYA

-598 PLLDLRQWLDVE
+598 PLVDLRQWLDVT
-610 PAPSTLMTIV
+610 PAASTLLTIV
-620 VLQVGEARFGL
+620 VLQAGEARFGL

-652 GLKGY
+652 GLRGY

-669 LILDVDGLRNSQG
+669 LILDVDGIR

>member
-1 MSAFDEDIA
+1 MSAVSDDIT
-10 ADFILEAQEILDRL
+10 ADFIIEAQEILDRL
-24 GEQLVALEQSPQD
+24 GEQLVSLEQAPQD
-37 NEQLN
+37 GEQLN
-42 AVFRGFHTLKGGAG
+42 AVFRGYHTLKGGAG
-56 FLGVHAMVELCHAA
+56 FLGVTAMVELCHAA
-70 EETLGMA
+70 EEALGAA
-77 RSGKAVLQANH
+77 RAGQAVLQAHH
-88 FDAAQQSLDWLQA
+88 FDAAQQSLDYLQS
-101 MLDAVSGGT
+101 MLDAVSSGT
-110 EPQHAPPELIA
+110 EPGYAPPDLIA
-121 MFDVDAAPAPAA
+121 QFDVHGGT
-133 VAAAPVDAAAAIAA
+133 AAAPVAAAAPAA
-147 AKSGSDMI
+147 GSSDLI
-155 DEDEFEALLDQLHGG
+155 TDDEFEALLDQLHGG
-170 AAPGSK
+170 NAPTAVA
-176 PVGAA
+176 P
-181 AAIAAAKSGSDMID
+181 AKKADDGLIS
-195 EDEFE
+195 
-200 ALLDQLHGSAAPGA
+200 
-214 KPVGAAAAIA
+214 
-224 AAKSGSDMIDEDE
+224 EDE

-245 HGGAAPGAKPVG
+245 HGGAAPGAKPA
-257 AAVAAAPKPAIPKPA
+257 AAVAPALLAA
-272 PVVPPRPASPPR
+272 PR
-284 PAAAPAAAAKPAAAE
+284 PAAAPAPAPKPAAKPLAE
-299 AEQTVRVDTKRL
+299 AEHTVRVDTKRL

-323 SRNRLKTLRT
+323 SRNRLKTLRA
-333 RLKDEELDRA
+333 RLRDEELDRA

-373 PKVARDVARNL
+373 PKVARDVARSL
-384 KKEVELELVGAE
+384 KKEVDLELIGAE

-417 AIDHGIEMP
+417 AIDHGVEMP
-426 DLREAQGKQRSG
+426 DLREAQGKPRMG

-450 VSIEIQDDGA
+450 VSIEVQDDGA

-501 KQEVT
+501 KQQVT

-554 LLVQAGQDIYA
+554 LLVQAGGDVYA

-575 HAPRTSLGWFDG
+575 HAPGTSLGWFDG

-598 PLLDLRQWLDVE
+598 PLVDLRQWLDVT
-610 PAPSTLMTIV
+610 PATSTLLTIV
-620 VLQVGEARFGL
+620 VLQAGEARFGL

-652 GLKGY
+652 GLRGY

-669 LILDVDGLRNSQG
+669 LILDVDGLR

>member
-1 MSAFDEDIA
+1 MSAVPDDIA

-24 GEQLVALEQSPQD
+24 GEQLVSLEQSPQD
-37 NEQLN
+37 SDQLN

-56 FLGVHAMVELCHAA
+56 FLGIQAMVELCHAA

-77 RSGKAVLQANH
+77 RSGQAVLQAHH
-88 FDAAQQSLDWLQA
+88 FDAGQQSLDYLQS
-101 MLDAVSGGT
+101 MLDSVAAGT
-110 EPQHAPPELIA
+110 EPGYAPPELIA
-121 MFDVDAAPAPAA
+121 QFDVNGPATPAPVAT
-133 VAAAPVDAAAAIAA
+133 AAAS
-147 AKSGSDMI
+147 SGDLI
-155 DEDEFEALLDQLHGG
+155 TDDEFEALLDTLHGG
-170 AAPGSK
+170 AAPTA
-176 PVGAA
+176 V
-181 AAIAAAKSGSDMID
+181 AKKNDDGLI
-195 EDEFE
+195 
-200 ALLDQLHGSAAPGA
+200 G
-214 KPVGAAAAIA
+214 
-224 AAKSGSDMIDEDE
+224 EDE

-245 HGGAAPGAKPVG
+245 HGGAAPGAQS
-257 AAVAAAPKPAIPKPA
+257 VA
-272 PVVPPRPASPPR
+272 
-284 PAAAPAAAAKPAAAE
+284 AAAPAPSIAPRPVAAPAPAKPAANKPVAE
-299 AEQTVRVDTKRL
+299 AEHTVRVDTKRL

-323 SRNRLKTLRT
+323 SRNRLKTLRA
-333 RLKDEELDRA
+333 RLHDEELDRA

-384 KKEVELELVGAE
+384 KKEVELELIGAE

-426 DLREAQGKQRSG
+426 ELREAQGKTRSG
-438 HVRLSAQQEGDY
+438 NVRLSAQQEGDY
-450 VSIEIQDDGA
+450 VSIEVQDDGA
-460 GIDPEKLRAKARE
+460 GIDPERLRAKARE

-480 AAARLSSEECLHLV
+480 AAARLTSEECLHLV

-534 LGRGSRFL
+534 LGRGSRFM

-554 LLVQAGQDIYA
+554 LLVQAGEDVYA

-575 HAPRTSLGWFDG
+575 HAPNTSLGWFDG
-587 RAVLDRRSHTL
+587 RAVLDRRTHTL
-598 PLLDLRQWLDVE
+598 PLVDLRHWLDVD
-610 PAPSTLMTIV
+610 PAPSPLLTIV
-620 VLQVGEARFGL
+620 VLQAGEARFGL

-652 GLKGY
+652 GLRGY

-663 GDGRMA
+663 GDGRMS
-669 LILDVDGLRNSQG
+669 LILDVDGLRTPHD

>member
-1 MSAFDEDIA
+1 MSAVPDDIA

-24 GEQLVALEQSPQD
+24 GEQLVSLEQSPQD
-37 NEQLN
+37 SDQLN

-56 FLGVHAMVELCHAA
+56 FLGIQAMVELCHAA

-77 RSGKAVLQANH
+77 RSGQAVLQAHH
-88 FDAAQQSLDWLQA
+88 FDAGQQSLDYLQS
-101 MLDAVSGGT
+101 MLDSVAAGT
-110 EPQHAPPELIA
+110 EPGYAPPELIA
-121 MFDVDAAPAPAA
+121 QFDVNGPATPSP
-133 VAAAPVDAAAAIAA
+133 VAAAAAS
-147 AKSGSDMI
+147 SGELITD
-155 DEDEFEALLDQLHGG
+155 DEFEALLDSLHGG
-170 AAPGSK
+170 AAPTAVTKKKDDGLI
-176 PVGAA
+176 G
-181 AAIAAAKSGSDMID
+181 
-195 EDEFE
+195 
-200 ALLDQLHGSAAPGA
+200 
-214 KPVGAAAAIA
+214 
-224 AAKSGSDMIDEDE
+224 EDE

-245 HGGAAPGAKPVG
+245 HGGAAPGAQ
-257 AAVAAAPKPAIPKPA
+257 AVAAPA
-272 PVVPPRPASPPR
+272 PA
-284 PAAAPAAAAKPAAAE
+284 PAAAPRPVAAPAPAKPAANKPVAE
-299 AEQTVRVDTKRL
+299 AEHTVRVDTKRL

-323 SRNRLKTLRT
+323 SRNRLKTLRA
-333 RLKDEELDRA
+333 RLHDEELDRA

-384 KKEVELELVGAE
+384 KKEVELELIGAE

-426 DLREAQGKQRSG
+426 ELREAQGKSRSG
-438 HVRLSAQQEGDY
+438 NVRLSAQQEGDY
-450 VSIEIQDDGA
+450 VSIEVQDDGA
-460 GIDPEKLRAKARE
+460 GIDPERLRAKARE

-480 AAARLSSEECLHLV
+480 AAARLTSEECLHLV

-534 LGRGSRFL
+534 LGRGSRFM

-554 LLVQAGQDIYA
+554 LLVQAGEDVYA

-575 HAPRTSLGWFDG
+575 HAPNTSLGWFDG
-587 RAVLDRRSHTL
+587 RAVLDRKTHTL
-598 PLLDLRQWLDVE
+598 PLVDLRHWLDVD
-610 PAPSTLMTIV
+610 PAPSPLLTIV
-620 VLQVGEARFGL
+620 VLQAGEARFGL

-652 GLKGY
+652 GLRGY

-663 GDGRMA
+663 GDGRMS
-669 LILDVDGLRNSQG
+669 LILDVDGLRTPHD

>member
-1 MSAFDEDIA
+1 MGAVADDIT
-10 ADFILEAQEILDRL
+10 ADFIIEAQEILDRL
-24 GEQLVALEQSPQD
+24 GEQLVSLEQAPQD

-42 AVFRGFHTLKGGAG
+42 AVFRGYHTLKGGAG
-56 FLGVHAMVELCHAA
+56 FLGITAMVELCHAA
-70 EETLGMA
+70 EEALGAA
-77 RSGKAVLQANH
+77 RAGQAVLQAHH
-88 FDAAQQSLDWLQA
+88 FDAAQQSLDYLQS
-101 MLDAVSGGT
+101 MLDAVSSGS
-110 EPQHAPPELIA
+110 EPGYAPPELVA
-121 MFDVDAAPAPAA
+121 QFDVQGGGAAAPAVAPAA
-133 VAAAPVDAAAAIAA
+133 AGTGDLIT
-147 AKSGSDMI
+147 D
-155 DEDEFEALLDQLHGG
+155 DEFEALLDQLHGG
-170 AAPGSK
+170 KAPTTVA
-176 PVGAA
+176 P
-181 AAIAAAKSGSDMID
+181 AAKKADDMI
-195 EDEFE
+195 
-200 ALLDQLHGSAAPGA
+200 S
-214 KPVGAAAAIA
+214 
-224 AAKSGSDMIDEDE
+224 EDE

-245 HGGAAPGAKPVG
+245 HGGAAPGASAVP
-257 AAVAAAPKPAIPKPA
+257 APAPVAAAP
-272 PVVPPRPASPPR
+272 RP
-284 PAAAPAAAAKPAAAE
+284 AAPAAAAARPAPNKPVAE
-299 AEQTVRVDTKRL
+299 AEHTVRVDTKRL

-333 RLKDEELDRA
+333 RLRDEELDRA

-373 PKVARDVARNL
+373 PKVARDVARSL
-384 KKEVELELVGAE
+384 KKEVDLELIGAE

-417 AIDHGIEMP
+417 AIDHGVEMP
-426 DLREAQGKQRSG
+426 DLREAQGKPRMG

-450 VSIEIQDDGA
+450 VSIEVQDDGA

-501 KQEVT
+501 KAQVT

-554 LLVQAGQDIYA
+554 LLVQAGEDVYA

-598 PLLDLRQWLDVE
+598 PLVDLRQWLDVT
-610 PAPSTLMTIV
+610 PAASSLLTIV
-620 VLQVGEARFGL
+620 VLQAGEARFGL

-652 GLKGY
+652 GLRGY

-669 LILDVDGLRNSQG
+669 LILDVDGLR

>member
-1 MSAFDEDIA
+1 MSAVPDDIA

-24 GEQLVALEQSPQD
+24 GEQLVSLEQSPQD
-37 NEQLN
+37 SDQLN

-56 FLGVHAMVELCHAA
+56 FLGIQAMVELCHAA

-77 RSGKAVLQANH
+77 RSGQAVLQAHH
-88 FDAAQQSLDWLQA
+88 FDAGQQSLDYLQS
-101 MLDAVSGGT
+101 MLDSVAAGT
-110 EPQHAPPELIA
+110 EPGYAPPELIA
-121 MFDVDAAPAPAA
+121 QFDVNGPATPAPVAT
-133 VAAAPVDAAAAIAA
+133 AAAS
-147 AKSGSDMI
+147 SGDLI
-155 DEDEFEALLDQLHGG
+155 TDDEFEALLDTLHGG
-170 AAPGSK
+170 AAPTA
-176 PVGAA
+176 V
-181 AAIAAAKSGSDMID
+181 AKKNDDGLI
-195 EDEFE
+195 
-200 ALLDQLHGSAAPGA
+200 G
-214 KPVGAAAAIA
+214 
-224 AAKSGSDMIDEDE
+224 EDE

-245 HGGAAPGAKPVG
+245 HGGAAPGAQS
-257 AAVAAAPKPAIPKPA
+257 VA
-272 PVVPPRPASPPR
+272 
-284 PAAAPAAAAKPAAAE
+284 AAAPAPAIAPRPVAAPAPAKPAANKPVAE
-299 AEQTVRVDTKRL
+299 AEHTVRVDTKRL

-323 SRNRLKTLRT
+323 SRNRLKTLRA
-333 RLKDEELDRA
+333 RLHDEELDRA

-384 KKEVELELVGAE
+384 KKEVELELIGAE

-426 DLREAQGKQRSG
+426 ELREAQGKTRSG
-438 HVRLSAQQEGDY
+438 NVRLSAQQEGDY
-450 VSIEIQDDGA
+450 VSIEVQDDGA
-460 GIDPEKLRAKARE
+460 GIDPERLRAKARE

-480 AAARLSSEECLHLV
+480 AAARLTSEECLHLV

-534 LGRGSRFL
+534 LGRGSRFM

-554 LLVQAGQDIYA
+554 LLVQAGEDVYA

-575 HAPRTSLGWFDG
+575 HAPNTSLGWFDG
-587 RAVLDRRSHTL
+587 RAVLDRRTHTL
-598 PLLDLRQWLDVE
+598 PLVDLRHWLDVD
-610 PAPSTLMTIV
+610 PAPSPLLTIV
-620 VLQVGEARFGL
+620 VLQAGEARFGL

-652 GLKGY
+652 GLRGY

-663 GDGRMA
+663 GDGRMS
-669 LILDVDGLRNSQG
+669 LILDVDGLRTPHD

>member
-1 MSAFDEDIA
+1 MSAVSDDIT
-10 ADFILEAQEILDRL
+10 ADFIIEAQEILDRL
-24 GEQLVALEQSPQD
+24 GEQLVSLEQAPQD
-37 NEQLN
+37 SDQLN
-42 AVFRGFHTLKGGAG
+42 AVFRGYHTLKGGAG
-56 FLGVHAMVELCHAA
+56 FLGVTAMVELCHAA
-70 EETLGMA
+70 EEALGAA
-77 RSGKAVLQANH
+77 RAGQAVLQAHH
-88 FDAAQQSLDWLQA
+88 FDAAQQSLDYLQS
-101 MLDAVSGGT
+101 MLDAVSSGT
-110 EPQHAPPELIA
+110 EPGYAPPDLIA
-121 MFDVDAAPAPAA
+121 QFDVHGGALAAPAA
-133 VAAAPVDAAAAIAA
+133 AAAPAAG
-147 AKSGSDMI
+147 GSDLI
-155 DEDEFEALLDQLHGG
+155 TDDEFEALLDQLHGGNAPTAVAPAKKADDGLISEDEFEALLDQLHGG
-170 AAPGSK
+170 AAPGTK
-176 PVGAA
+176 PAA
-181 AAIAAAKSGSDMID
+181 AM
-195 EDEFE
+195 
-200 ALLDQLHGSAAPGA
+200 APA
-214 KPVGAAAAIA
+214 
-224 AAKSGSDMIDEDE
+224 
-237 FEALLDQL
+237 
-245 HGGAAPGAKPVG
+245 
-257 AAVAAAPKPAIPKPA
+257 
-272 PVVPPRPASPPR
+272 
-284 PAAAPAAAAKPAAAE
+284 PAAAPRPVAAPAPVAKPAAKPLAE
-299 AEQTVRVDTKRL
+299 AEHTVRVDTKRL

-323 SRNRLKTLRT
+323 SRNRLKTLRA
-333 RLKDEELDRA
+333 RLRDEELDRA

-373 PKVARDVARNL
+373 PKVARDVARSL
-384 KKEVELELVGAE
+384 KKEVDLELIGAE

-417 AIDHGIEMP
+417 AIDHGVEMP
-426 DLREAQGKQRSG
+426 DLREAQGKQRMG

-450 VSIEIQDDGA
+450 VSIEVQDDGA

-494 FLPGFST
+494 FLPGLST
-501 KQEVT
+501 KQQVT

-554 LLVQAGQDIYA
+554 LLVQAGEDVYA

-598 PLLDLRQWLDVE
+598 PLVDLRQWLDVT
-610 PAPSTLMTIV
+610 PAASPLLTIV
-620 VLQVGEARFGL
+620 VLQAGEARFGL

-652 GLKGY
+652 GLRGY

-669 LILDVDGLRNSQG
+669 LILDVDGLR

>member
-1 MSAFDEDIA
+1 MSAFADDIA

-24 GEQLVALEQSPQD
+24 GEQLVTLEQSPQD
-37 NEQLN
+37 NDQLN

-56 FLGVHAMVELCHAA
+56 FLGINAMVELCHAA

-77 RSGKAVLQANH
+77 RSGKAVLQAHH

-101 MLDAVSGGT
+101 MLDAVSAGT
-110 EPQHAPPELIA
+110 EPEHAPPALIA
-121 MFDVDAAPAPAA
+121 LFDVDAAPAAPAPVTAAPAA
-133 VAAAPVDAAAAIAA
+133 GSGGDLITEDEFEDLLDQLHGAGAPGAKAPAAATKGGDDLI
-147 AKSGSDMI
+147 S
-155 DEDEFEALLDQLHGG
+155 EDEFEALLDQLHGG
-170 AAPGSK
+170 SAPGAKPAVAAPAS
-176 PVGAA
+176 AA
-181 AAIAAAKSGSDMID
+181 SAKGGDDLIS

-200 ALLDQLHGSAAPGA
+200 ALLDT
-214 KPVGAAAAIA
+214 
-224 AAKSGSDMIDEDE
+224 
-237 FEALLDQL
+237 L
-245 HGGAAPGAKPVG
+245 HGGAAPGAR
-257 AAVAAAPKPAIPKPA
+257 ALPATPPA
-272 PVVPPRPASPPR
+272 PATAPRTAPTPAPR
-284 PAAAPAAAAKPAAAE
+284 AATPAPAAAAPKAAE
-299 AEQTVRVDTKRL
+299 PEHTVRVDTKRL

-323 SRNRLKTLRT
+323 SRNRLKTLRM

-373 PKVARDVARNL
+373 PKVARDVARSL
-384 KKEVELELVGAE
+384 KKEVDLELVGAE

-426 DLREAQGKQRSG
+426 DLREAQGKPRMG
-438 HVRLSAQQEGDY
+438 RVRLSAQQEGDY
-450 VSIEIQDDGA
+450 VSIEVQDDGA
-460 GIDPEKLRAKARE
+460 GIDPERLRAKARE
-473 KGLIDPE
+473 KGLLDPE

-501 KQEVT
+501 KQQVT

-554 LLVQAGQDIYA
+554 LLVQAGEDIYA

-587 RAVLDRRSHTL
+587 RAVLDRKSHTL
-598 PLLDLRQWLDVE
+598 ALLDLRQWLDVE
-610 PAPSTLMTIV
+610 PAQSTLLTIV

-652 GLKGY
+652 GLRGY

-669 LILDVDGLRNSQG
+669 LILDVDGLRGQE

>member
-1 MSAFDEDIA
+1 MSAVSDDIT
-10 ADFILEAQEILDRL
+10 ADFIIEAQEILDRL
-24 GEQLVALEQSPQD
+24 GEQLVSLEQAPQD
-37 NEQLN
+37 SEQLN
-42 AVFRGFHTLKGGAG
+42 AVFRGYHTLKGGAG
-56 FLGVHAMVELCHAA
+56 FLGVTAMVELCHAA
-70 EETLGMA
+70 EEALGIA
-77 RSGKAVLQANH
+77 RAGQAVLQAHH
-88 FDAAQQSLDWLQA
+88 FDAAQQSLDYLQS
-101 MLDAVSGGT
+101 MLDAVSSGT
-110 EPQHAPPELIA
+110 EPGYAPPELIA
-121 MFDVDAAPAPAA
+121 QFDMHGGGTVAPTASAPAA
-133 VAAAPVDAAAAIAA
+133 GGDLITEDEFEALLDQLHGGNAPTAVAP
-147 AKSGSDMI
+147 AKKADDGLIS
-155 DEDEFEALLDQLHGG
+155 EDEFEALLDQLHGG

-176 PVGAA
+176 
-181 AAIAAAKSGSDMID
+181 
-195 EDEFE
+195 
-200 ALLDQLHGSAAPGA
+200 
-214 KPVGAAAAIA
+214 
-224 AAKSGSDMIDEDE
+224 
-237 FEALLDQL
+237 
-245 HGGAAPGAKPVG
+245 
-257 AAVAAAPKPAIPKPA
+257 AVAAAPIAPPPA
-272 PVVPPRPASPPR
+272 PR
-284 PAAAPAAAAKPAAAE
+284 PAAPTPPAKPAAKPLAE
-299 AEQTVRVDTKRL
+299 AEHTVRVDTKRL

-323 SRNRLKTLRT
+323 SRNRLKTLRA
-333 RLKDEELDRA
+333 RLRDEELDRA

-373 PKVARDVARNL
+373 PKVARDVARSL
-384 KKEVELELVGAE
+384 KKEVDLELIGAE

-417 AIDHGIEMP
+417 AIDHGVEMP
-426 DLREAQGKQRSG
+426 DLREAQGKPRMG

-450 VSIEIQDDGA
+450 VSIEVQDDGA

-501 KQEVT
+501 KQQVT

-554 LLVQAGQDIYA
+554 LLVQAGEDVYA

-598 PLLDLRQWLDVE
+598 PLVDLRQWLDVT
-610 PAPSTLMTIV
+610 PAASTLLTIV
-620 VLQVGEARFGL
+620 VLQAGEARFGL

-652 GLKGY
+652 GLRGY

-669 LILDVDGLRNSQG
+669 LILDVDGLR